1 MAAHRRNSCSH
12 RCFTKARTWEEISQ
26 RRAAGTVL
34 QPNRT
39 MSKRSLLSASCM
51 TIGEGGRRDKK
62 AAVLWYRR
70 AAIQGHSGAQVN
82 LAISYLRG
90 DGVEQ
95 NETRARLLLEK
106 ASDQNDSRA
115 FFGLALI
122 HEQGRGVPS

>member
-1 MAAHRRNSCSH
+1 
-12 RCFTKARTWEEISQ
+12 
-26 RRAAGTVL
+26 
-34 QPNRT
+34 
-39 MSKRSLLSASCM
+39 
-51 TIGEGGRRDKK
+51 
-62 AAVLWYRR
+62 
-70 AAIQGHSGAQVN
+70 AIQGHSGAQVN

-122 HEQGRGVPS
+122 HEQGRSVPVDLCHAIHLYQKSADLGFATANRSLDRIGTPLLCEGA